1 MDIAMAAEP
10 VMDTAMA
17 ADQGIP
23 GVSQGGD
30 KPGFGSLKS
39 LAC

>member
-17 ADQGIP
+17 TDQGIP
-23 GVSQGGD
+23 GVSGGGD
-30 KPGFGSLKS
+30 RPGYGL
-39 LAC
+39 